1 VKRADGHF
9 AGLSLTFLL
18 HAAVIAVLI
27 SRGDESGCA
36 GGGGGDADAAKRFE
50 DSQTI
55 EASLAFKAV
64 EPKDRQPQKEKKKKY
79 APDDKAPVIAD
90 ADAGPRPEAPEHDL
104 KVKPDEVD
112 IASVLKKNKMQNPD
126 LSSTGAEEIPKEG
139 SASGSEWG
147 TEKDAKGD
155 PYAGE
160 LKGRI
165 HSAWELP
172 ALEQGTG
179 EVEGCVKL
187 DKNGKIVDRF
197 VKKKSGNANLDR
209 SVEVALRQAPD
220 MNEPVPDDLIDLMTS
235 KGICFRFKP

>member
-1 VKRADGHF
+1 VKRVDGHF

-18 HAAVIAVLI
+18 HAAVIAVLV
-27 SRGDESGCA
+27 SRGDEAGCT
-36 GGGGGDADAAKRFE
+36 GGGGDADASKRFE

-147 TEKDAKGD
+147 TENDAKGD

-179 EVEGCVKL
+179 EAHGCVKL
-187 DKNGKIVDRF
+187 DKKGKIVDRF

-209 SVEVALRQAPD
+209 SVEEALRQAPD
-220 MNEPVPDDLIDLMTS
+220 MTEPVPDHLIDLMTV

>member
-1 VKRADGHF
+1 MKKSEAHF

-18 HAAVIAVLI
+18 HAAVVVILL
-27 SRGDESGCA
+27 SRGDEAGCA
-36 GGGGGDADAAKRFE
+36 GGDDADAASRFQ

-79 APDDKAPVIAD
+79 AADDKAPVIAD
-90 ADAGPRPEAPEHDL
+90 PDAGPRPEAPEHEV
-104 KVKPDEVD
+104 KVKPDEID

-126 LSSTGAEEIPKEG
+126 LSSTGADEIPKEG

-147 TEKDAKGD
+147 TETDAKGD

-172 ALEQGTG
+172 ALEKGTG
-179 EVEGCVKL
+179 AVEGCVKL

-220 MNEPVPDDLIDLMTS
+220 MSEPVPDHLVDLMTA

>member
-1 VKRADGHF
+1 VKKTELHF
-9 AGLSLTFLL
+9 AGISVTFLL
-18 HAAVIAVLI
+18 HAAVVVILV
-27 SRGDESGCA
+27 SRGDEAGCA
-36 GGGGGDADAAKRFE
+36 SGGGDADAAKRFE

-64 EPKDRQPQKEKKKKY
+64 EPKNKQPQKEKKKKY
-79 APDDKAPVIAD
+79 AADDKAPVIAD
-90 ADAGPRPEAPEHDL
+90 PDAGPRPEAPEHEV
-104 KVKPDEVD
+104 KVKPDEID

-126 LSSTGAEEIPKEG
+126 LSSTGADEIPKEG
-139 SASGSEWG
+139 STSGSEWG

-160 LKGRI
+160 LKGHI

-220 MNEPVPDDLIDLMTS
+220 MKEPVPDHLVDLMTE

>member
-1 VKRADGHF
+1 MKLAEGHF

-18 HAAVIAVLI
+18 HAVVVALLV
-27 SRGDESGCA
+27 SRGDEAGCA
-36 GGGGGDADAAKRFE
+36 SGGDDADASKRFE

-64 EPKDRQPQKEKKKKY
+64 EPKNKQPQKEKKKKY
-79 APDDKAPVIAD
+79 AADDKAPVIRD
-90 ADAGPRPEAPEHDL
+90 PDAGPRPEAPEHEV

-126 LSSTGAEEIPKEG
+126 LSSTGADEIPKEG
-139 SASGSEWG
+139 STSGSEWG

-160 LKGRI
+160 LKGHI

-220 MNEPVPDDLIDLMTS
+220 MKEPVPDHLVDLMTE

>member
-1 VKRADGHF
+1 V

-18 HAAVIAVLI
+18 HAAVVALLV
-27 SRGDESGCA
+27 SRGDEAGCA
-36 GGGGGDADAAKRFE
+36 SGGDDAGAAARFE
-50 DSQTI
+50 NSQTI

-64 EPKDRQPQKEKKKKY
+64 DPADRQPQKEKKKKY
-79 APDDKAPVIAD
+79 AADDNAPVIAD
-90 ADAGPRPEAPEHDL
+90 SDAGPRPEAPEHDV
-104 KVKPDEVD
+104 KVTPDEID
-112 IASVLKKNKMQNPD
+112 IASILKKNKMQNPD
-126 LSSTGAEEIPKEG
+126 LSSTGADEIPKEG
-139 SASGSEWG
+139 SAGGSEWG
-147 TEKDAKGD
+147 TEKDARGH

-179 EVEGCVKL
+179 EAEGCVKL

-197 VKKKSGNANLDR
+197 MKKKSGNANLDR
-209 SVEVALRQAPD
+209 SVEVALKQAPD
-220 MNEPVPDDLIDLMTS
+220 MTEPVPDDLVDLMTS